1 VGSCFDIIQTMDV
14 YLSREARQYLK
25 ALPVVSVKAH
35 GFLIGHKR
43 GHRFFVEKILPSSRS
58 SSLSL
63 QKQLQLN
70 KLLEDRIIGFYS
82 FNADKGFLDR
92 ILVPHATGK
101 LFLKIMP
108 TEGDGLTIN
117 PLVIDYDERFHL
129 LPIKIT
135 SL

>member
-1 VGSCFDIIQTMDV
+1 MDV
-14 YLSREARQYLK
+14 YLSREARQHLK
-25 ALPVVSVKAH
+25 AVLVISSKIH

-43 GHRFFVEKILPSSRS
+43 GHRFFVEKILPSSKS

-70 KLLEDRIIGFYS
+70 KLFEERIIGFFS
-82 FNADKGFLDR
+82 FNADKGLLDR

-108 TEGDGLTIN
+108 TEQDRLNIK
-117 PLVIDYDERFHL
+117 PFVIDYDERFHL

>member
-1 VGSCFDIIQTMDV
+1 MDV
-14 YLSREARQYLK
+14 YLSREAWQHLK
-25 ALPVVSVKAH
+25 AIFIISSKTH

-43 GHRFFVEKILPSSRS
+43 GHRFFVEKILPSSKS

-70 KLLEDRIIGFYS
+70 RLFEDRIIGYFS
-82 FNADKGFLDR
+82 FDADKGLLDR

-101 LFLKIMP
+101 LFLKIIP
-108 TEGDGLTIN
+108 TEGDRLTIN
-117 PLVIDYDERFHL
+117 PFVIDYDERFHL